1 MSSLKVDT
9 SKALS
14 FYREYKHEFILV
26 QEKKEI
32 CYNHCDDLKKKLKLA
47 CSEFE
52 EESIREN
59 IGFWET
65 KIKNLNGS
73 LDELSYYITDLEKEF
88 WILVNNEVKNWIIS
102 HNFDVIGTE
111 RDNFMRKEYLRHLN
125 FLTLLAEEIDN
136 AITKSNVDINDPVV
150 EMDEDYLNEEA
161 EDVLKKSENLFLS
174 RFDGFNSLYKDER
187 FNSDVSSKIDFS
199 YFATD
204 EDKIKHFFKE
214 NKDYII
220 NFSNYF
226 DEDLD
231 YVVLHLECVGLRIF
245 DNLSID
251 EKRSLL
257 IEKINLYS

>member
-32 CYNHCDDLKKKLKLA
+32 CYSHCDDLKKKLRLA
-47 CSEFE
+47 SSEFE
-52 EESIREN
+52 EQSIREN
-59 IGFWET
+59 IGFWEA
-65 KIKNLNGS
+65 KIKNLNSS

-88 WILVNNEVKNWIIS
+88 WILVNNEVKNWITS
-102 HNFDVIGTE
+102 HNFEIVGTE

-125 FLTLLAEEIDN
+125 LLTLLAEEIDS
-136 AITKSNVDINDPVV
+136 AITKSNVDINDPIV
-150 EMDEDYLNEEA
+150 EVDEDYLNEEA
-161 EDVLKKSENLFLS
+161 EDVLRKSENLFL
-174 RFDGFNSLYKDER
+174 RKFDSFNSSYRDEK
-187 FNSDVSSKIDFS
+187 FYDVSSKIDFS

-204 EDKIKHFFKE
+204 EDKVNYFFKE

-245 DNLSID
+245 DGLSID
-251 EKRSLL
+251 EKRNLL
-257 IEKINLYS
+257 VEKINLYME

>member
-187 FNSDVSSKIDFS
+187 FNNDVSSKIDFS

-257 IEKINLYS
+257 LEKINLYS